1 METNVFIE
9 ILILSILNKWKLRN
23 KQTNKQ
29 TKKVASKNQKIGVH
43 TQTLAASYNIPSKIK
58 HKIFVS
64 TCLRKS

>member
-1 METNVFIE
+1 MEAE
-9 ILILSILNKWKLRN
+9 K